1 MKNIPLE
8 EVRQNE
14 WIRKNQGPKVG
25 QSVVDLVEKMEDEV
39 AVGEFVNKMVVN
51 PLHSK
56 HSLSANDYLVSWK
69 NIFPLVFFF
78 SFAILY
84 FFQNVLKN
92 LVKTMKTCLGDDFSS
107 ADEQAWVKLAGSLV
121 PLFEAEIEKLPKKE

>member
-1 MKNIPLE
+1 MFYRMKNIPLE

-69 NIFPLVFFF
+69 NIFFFICNFVFFPECSQKSGKNNENLF
-78 SFAILY
+78 GRR
-84 FFQNVLKN
+84 FFI
-92 LVKTMKTCLGDDFSS
+92 SR
-107 ADEQAWVKLAGSLV
+107 
-121 PLFEAEIEKLPKKE
+121 